1 MKAFVRKFF
10 DLPYRIKLLITH
22 LGIVLL
28 VVVAITA
35 MITATASRQ
44 VLGTSTASLVQLT
57 EQVLINFTNAVQS
70 A

>member
-1 MKAFVRKFF
+1 MKAFLRRFF

-35 MITATASRQ
+35 MITMQSSRR
-44 VLGTSTASLVQLT
+44 VLETSTASLVQLT
-57 EQVLINFTNAVQS
+57 
-70 A
+70 